1 MDSSPNLDWSIA
13 VDEFEMKTGHKNSTN
28 SMFYDHHNSTVEN
41 TKQVSIRVQTT
52 IPSTVYLTTLDLL
65 WFPNLLVIFP
75 VGKTIGKISLVC
87 APNLLG
93 FNKEL

>member
-1 MDSSPNLDWSIA
+1 
-13 VDEFEMKTGHKNSTN
+13 MKTGHKNSTN
-28 SMFYDHHNSTVEN
+28 SIFYDHHNSTVEN

-52 IPSTVYLTTLDLL
+52 IPSTVYLTLDLL

-75 VGKTIGKISLVC
+75 VEETIGKISLVC
-87 APNLLG
+87 ALNLLG